1 MSAPSLQEFRET
13 TKPLL
18 RPDQLAE
25 MEDEK
30 RRLQS
35 VLDAPPYIA
44 SGVDRVE
51 VGRQLRNLKK
61 QLETQTPRPYEGGEK
76 DAAVKRETELREE
89 FTRGMPTQ
97 AEMRRSPA
105 GAVDKHTQWERRNK
119 AAILEWKN
127 IRRRLFM
134 GGDLSESAGEVDHAN
149 IEMYRPRSAS
159 HELDMYGEQI
169 VGREYYLPPPGAA
182 LPVTM
187 SQEQSDMLLRVDPKL
202 HGKMTTLSNADR
214 AEVLSQVDDLIAK
227 EKNEK

>member
-1 MSAPSLQEFRET
+1 
-13 TKPLL
+13 
-18 RPDQLAE
+18 
-25 MEDEK
+25 
-30 RRLQS
+30 
-35 VLDAPPYIA
+35 
-44 SGVDRVE
+44 
-51 VGRQLRNLKK
+51 
-61 QLETQTPRPYEGGEK
+61 
-76 DAAVKRETELREE
+76 
-89 FTRGMPTQ
+89 
-97 AEMRRSPA
+97 MRRSPA

-187 SQEQSDMLLRVDPKL
+187 SDEQSEMLKRVDPKL
-202 HGKMTTLSNADR
+202 HSKMSSLSNAHR
-214 AEVLSQVDDLIAK
+214 AEVLSQVDALIAK
-227 EKNEK
+227 EKSEAASEK